1 MSPFPSPSSLLPS
14 PTLRSPASGLRLSF
28 LVLAALLAAAS
39 GHAQGSASATVLNDS
54 LKKIT
59 ARFPRTEERIK
70 LLVGRRLDPQPLPR
84 SLPNPFYRG
93 VETSELAT
101 LDVTTPDVPEAAPA
115 APDITDA
122 DTLARLA
129 PTLRIS
135 GLVSLSGV
143 PHVAINSLLCK
154 VGDVIP
160 VSGRDVPVFLQVRRI
175 APHEIT
181 LGLNEA
187 ELTIPV
193 KL

>member
-1 MSPFPSPSSLLPS
+1 MSPSPSSLLPS
-14 PTLRSPASGLRLSF
+14 PVSGLRSPVSGLRLSF
-28 LVLAALLAAAS
+28 LVLGVLLATAS
-39 GHAQGSASATVLNDS
+39 GHAQGSASATALNDS

-84 SLPNPFYRG
+84 TLPNPFYRG
-93 VETSELAT
+93 VETSELET
-101 LDVTTPDVPEAAPA
+101 LDVTVPEAPETAPA

-135 GLVSLSGV
+135 GLVSVNGV

-160 VSGRDVPVFLQVRRI
+160 VGGRDVPVFLQVRRI

-181 LGLNEA
+181 LGLHDA